1 MPTFLKKLFEQ
12 YAKRLLTG
20 NVRSSISEKGIMTI
34 PDNKRVQ
41 LMAENL
47 YKDFKKAGV
56 PDNILKT
63 ENDIKVFHHKIA
75 EINNENLANRLG
87 TFEDIFAPKKS
98 AEVFDLKGKKIKN
111 PDNIMSGEEI
121 IETEAQILQ
130 RLIKEN
136 KDSIGRLKNKPLD
149 PDDVLPNYNETPGE
163 FARRET
169 PGSKENLLQEL
180 KIAYRKEFD
189 RLKGD
194 ETAKELKEILKN
206 LDTDGVPFAAG
217 GRAGLYQGGQAQIE
231 PDLSDI
237 GHGSDALMARNTL
250 LTPGSQA
257 TTSTGLNYLL
267 GEDND
272 TTRVPYKEKGS
283 VSLSDFIKVQGS
295 GSISGKQDMYSTGEK
310 SAIKLPEGITSN
322 ESFIN
327 FISTLDIPISEKIS
341 LLGDVQYTKFRNKI
355 EKGDKELFLEDPSSY
370 INKKVGIGVD
380 SGTGITG
387 SAKYDIDSGEPEF
400 KIQFKKKFADGGRIP
415 YGHGDMV
422 LPKPKPMDE
431 YMLKQVL
438 SQAGANTLNPKTRE
452 MFIEMYKKKIREKNS
467 KADGGRTEYAFGGN
481 PHESDSKAGSGQT
494 SGKRSAPPGE
504 KGGAGYVAPY
514 TPPPGER
521 GGQGYV
527 APTPKTRP
535 VTTGGQSPFG
545 YTKPEPKSYNYGITN
560 LQKFKNFLGK
570 KTGYTQH
577 NIDNQK
583 LRNALDDEEITEEQY
598 KRMGGFDVA
607 KNMPLGLGSNYKN
620 AGVAS
625 GLYNTIKSGV
635 SAFTNSPYA
644 QYGDIGPLESISLN
658 TQGAAG
664 LGKKDQMMYDNIVS
678 GKKFFNMAD
687 GGPARQNFGMG
698 KRAFLKL
705 IGSGVAGIAGLKSG
719 ILGVG
724 KKSAVK
730 SVIAPATQAANEA
743 APAYFLKLVAKI
755 KKLGDDVTETGA
767 LAERQKVKQYKDFT
781 LTEDTATGRVEVQK
795 VKPFAEG
802 SDNFGNGLTEEVYMG
817 YTPPETIVVKGKP
830 VKTKPQYDEGTAYL
844 RNDGPNTGDVYEEV
858 SGVTDEVLK
867 EVGESLI
874 KKAEGGRIGYKF
886 GKKVVE
892 TVIKKAG
899 EGKFTKNEV
908 LLNMFENT
916 IKATKDA
923 NTKTKFINFIEEI
936 KLKPELSKDPNVW
949 NFFTKGLPKNQKLVV
964 YGDDTVDF
972 WTQSEFGPHNIATSA
987 KFQKKHPYLT
997 KDQAVKIQNMEP
1009 EDQIFEMKR
1018 LDAIRKRTANATG
1031 GRIGF
1036 SAGKGIMAIIKNLL
1050 KPKPKKLE
1058 TVKDFVDKREFMKT
1072 IVGNSQKNKNK
1083 RILDEILEENKK
1095 VKGFEFKNLDVDK
1108 EIRPILD
1115 QSKNRT
1121 LNSSGGIAAMLGE

>member
-1 MPTFLKKLFEQ
+1 MFKFLLSQFI
-12 YAKRLLTG
+12 KRRGRNPNNLEMILL
-20 NVRSSISEKGIMTI
+20 RQQAS
-34 PDNKRVQ
+34 
-41 LMAENL
+41 
-47 YKDFKKAGV
+47 KKAV
-56 PDNILKT
+56 DKRKIINMDDRQPVDPNKPIL
-63 ENDIKVFHHKIA
+63 
-75 EINNENLANRLG
+75 G
-87 TFEDIFAPKKS
+87 
-98 AEVFDLKGKKIKN
+98 GKN
-111 PDNIMSGEEI
+111 I

-130 RLIKEN
+130 RLIKGN

-283 VSLSDFIKVQGS
+283 VSLLDFINVNAS
-295 GSISGKQDMYSTGEK
+295 GTKSGKNQIQGVPK
-310 SAIKLPEGITSN
+310 GITVDS
-322 ESFIN
+322 STIN
-327 FISTLDIPISEKIS
+327 AIIDLDIPINEKIN
-341 LLGDVQYTKFRNKI
+341 LLGSYAYGKNRNKI
-355 EKGDKELFLEDPSSY
+355 EKGDKELFLDEDGYKDRS
-370 INKKVGIGVD
+370 IGFGVNQGNEGL
-380 SGTGITG
+380 SGSVVRNLETGDNDYQL
-387 SAKYDIDSGEPEF
+387 KF
-400 KIQFKKKFADGGRIP
+400 LKNFADGGRIP

-438 SQAGANTLNPKTRE
+438 SQAGANTLDPKTRE
-452 MFIEMYKKKIREKNS
+452 MFIQMYKKKIREKNS
-467 KADGGRTEYAFGGN
+467 KADGGRTEFQGGGFLQLTPENISQARNMPWGQALKTEIPGSSTYKGFN
-481 PHESDSKAGSGQT
+481 PNYKGTGATGLGGYIKSGLQSIT
-494 SGKRSAPPGE
+494 GNVP
-504 KGGAGYVAPY
+504 
-514 TPPPGER
+514 
-521 GGQGYV
+521 
-527 APTPKTRP
+527 
-535 VTTGGQSPFG
+535 TTGGVGGATPLTRKIALG
-545 YTKPEPKSYNYGITN
+545 AMDYAPKVLGFASKAVGPLSFLFDAAPANADEIDMTAEDFMKMKHIDKKKQEKIKQETATFKQIRDTEAAEAAAQKAEERASYMA
-560 LQKFKNFLGK
+560 QA
-570 KTGYTQH
+570 Q
-577 NIDNQK
+577 
-583 LRNALDDEEITEEQY
+583 RNADRRDPGQGNTVT
-598 KRMGGFDVA
+598 GFG
-607 KNMPLGLGSNYKN
+607 KSGLGRDPDDKM
-620 AGVAS
+620 
-625 GLYNTIKSGV
+625 
-635 SAFTNSPYA
+635 A
-644 QYGDIGPLESISLN
+644 Q
-658 TQGAAG
+658 
-664 LGKKDQMMYDNIVS
+664 
-678 GKKFFNMAD
+678 

-698 KRAFLKL
+698 KRAFLKWL
-705 IGSGVAGIAGLKSG
+705 GSGVAGIAGLKSG

-755 KKLGDDVTETGA
+755 KKLGDDVTETA
-767 LAERQKVKQYKDFT
+767 SLAERQSVKRYKDFEMT
-781 LTEDTATGRVEVQK
+781 TDNTTGEIQIFK
-795 VKPFAEG
+795 KSQ
-802 SDNFGNGLTEEVYMG
+802 SDEAIDRFGGENATEEVFMRYKPSEDIIG
-817 YTPPETIVVKGKP
+817 KNKKP
-830 VKTKPQYDEGTAYL
+830 VKT
-844 RNDGPNTGDVYEEV
+844 GPEYEENTSYISNNRENTGGILDNVD
-858 SGVTDEVLK
+858 GVPDEVLK
-867 EVGESLI
+867 EVGEAVV
-874 KKAEGGRIGYKF
+874 KKADGGRIGYKL

-908 LLNMFENT
+908 LLNMFKNT
-916 IKATKDA
+916 IKETKDV

-1031 GRIGF
+1031 GRVPMVFG
-1036 SAGKGIMAIIKNLL
+1036 GGIYKAIIKNLAKARGVNPSEYL
-1050 KPKPKKLE
+1050 KITNYKALPSDVKKYLTKTDFEKMKAGRIEMFENWVDMAKSRKEFLRNIEEGKKSPAAPIFENLE
-1058 TVKDFVDKREFMKT
+1058 QSFKSPVPSSVTDKDILQGEF
-1072 IVGNSQKNKNK
+1072 
-1083 RILDEILEENKK
+1083 IL
-1095 VKGFEFKNLDVDK
+1095 KNLK
-1108 EIRPILD
+1108 T
-1115 QSKNRT
+1115 KNRK
-1121 LNSSGGIAAMLGE
+1121 LHSSGGIAAMLGE

>member
-1 MPTFLKKLFEQ
+1 MNRVLQGLLTKFVLNNGRKPNAIELLQLKFKAAQTGVDERKVISMFDRQPVDANQPIIGGQNLKKEF
-12 YAKRLLTG
+12 
-20 NVRSSISEKGIMTI
+20 ISET
-34 PDNKRVQ
+34 D
-41 LMAENL
+41 E
-47 YKDFKKAGV
+47 
-56 PDNILKT
+56 
-63 ENDIKVFHHKIA
+63 
-75 EINNENLANRLG
+75 
-87 TFEDIFAPKKS
+87 
-98 AEVFDLKGKKIKN
+98 
-111 PDNIMSGEEI
+111 
-121 IETEAQILQ
+121 QILA
-130 RLIKEN
+130 
-136 KDSIGRLKNKPLD
+136 RLKKGNKESLSNMRYEKAVKAEEAKAAADEDYIMKVLD
-149 PDDVLPNYNETPGE
+149 PED
-163 FARRET
+163 FAE
-169 PGSKENLLQEL
+169 
-180 KIAYRKEFD
+180 
-189 RLKGD
+189 
-194 ETAKELKEILKN
+194 
-206 LDTDGVPFAAG
+206 G

-295 GSISGKQDMYSTGEK
+295 GSLSGKQDMYSTGEK

-400 KIQFKKKFADGGRIP
+400 KIQFLKKFADGGRIP

-438 SQAGANTLNPKTRE
+438 SQAGANTLDPKTRE

-467 KADGGRTEYAFGGN
+467 KADGG
-481 PHESDSKAGSGQT
+481 
-494 SGKRSAPPGE
+494 
-504 KGGAGYVAPY
+504 
-514 TPPPGER
+514 
-521 GGQGYV
+521 
-527 APTPKTRP
+527 
-535 VTTGGQSPFG
+535 
-545 YTKPEPKSYNYGITN
+545 
-560 LQKFKNFLGK
+560 
-570 KTGYTQH
+570 
-577 NIDNQK
+577 
-583 LRNALDDEEITEEQY
+583 
-598 KRMGGFDVA
+598 
-607 KNMPLGLGSNYKN
+607 
-620 AGVAS
+620 
-625 GLYNTIKSGV
+625 
-635 SAFTNSPYA
+635 
-644 QYGDIGPLESISLN
+644 
-658 TQGAAG
+658 
-664 LGKKDQMMYDNIVS
+664 
-678 GKKFFNMAD
+678 
-687 GGPARQNFGMG
+687 PARQNFGMG
-698 KRAFLKL
+698 KRAFLKWMA
-705 IGSGVAGIAGLKSG
+705 SGAAGIAGLKSG

-724 KKSAVK
+724 KKEVAK
-730 SVIAPATQAANEA
+730 SVIAPAAQAANEA
-743 APAYFLKLVAKI
+743 APAHFLKLLAKI
-755 KKLGDDVTETGA
+755 KKLGNDVTETGA
-767 LAERQKVKQYKDFT
+767 LAERQKVKTYKDYT
-781 LTEDTATGRVEVQK
+781 LTEDTTTGRIEIQK
-795 VKPFAEG
+795 IKNEAGEDFG
-802 SDNFGNGLTEEVYMG
+802 KDNFGNGLTEEVYMG
-817 YTPPETIVVKGKP
+817 YKPPETIVVKGKSI
-830 VKTKPQYDEGTAYL
+830 KTKPEYEEGTAYL

-886 GKKVVE
+886 GKKVVG

-923 NTKTKFINFIEEI
+923 NTKTRFTNFIEEI
-936 KLKPELSKDPNVW
+936 KLKPELSKDPQVW

>member
-1 MPTFLKKLFEQ
+1 MNRVLQGLLTKFVLNNGRKPNAIELLQLKFKAAQTGVDERKIISMFDRQPVDANQPIIGGQNLKKEF
-12 YAKRLLTG
+12 
-20 NVRSSISEKGIMTI
+20 ISET
-34 PDNKRVQ
+34 D
-41 LMAENL
+41 E
-47 YKDFKKAGV
+47 
-56 PDNILKT
+56 
-63 ENDIKVFHHKIA
+63 
-75 EINNENLANRLG
+75 
-87 TFEDIFAPKKS
+87 
-98 AEVFDLKGKKIKN
+98 
-111 PDNIMSGEEI
+111 
-121 IETEAQILQ
+121 QILA
-130 RLIKEN
+130 
-136 KDSIGRLKNKPLD
+136 RLKKGNKESLSNMRYEKAVKAEEAKAAADEDYIMKVLD
-149 PDDVLPNYNETPGE
+149 PED
-163 FARRET
+163 FAE
-169 PGSKENLLQEL
+169 
-180 KIAYRKEFD
+180 
-189 RLKGD
+189 
-194 ETAKELKEILKN
+194 
-206 LDTDGVPFAAG
+206 G

-295 GSISGKQDMYSTGEK
+295 GSLSGKQDMYSTGEK

-400 KIQFKKKFADGGRIP
+400 KIQFLKKFADGGRIP

-438 SQAGANTLNPKTRE
+438 SQAGANTLDPKTRE

-467 KADGGRTEYAFGGN
+467 KADGG
-481 PHESDSKAGSGQT
+481 
-494 SGKRSAPPGE
+494 
-504 KGGAGYVAPY
+504 
-514 TPPPGER
+514 
-521 GGQGYV
+521 
-527 APTPKTRP
+527 
-535 VTTGGQSPFG
+535 
-545 YTKPEPKSYNYGITN
+545 
-560 LQKFKNFLGK
+560 
-570 KTGYTQH
+570 
-577 NIDNQK
+577 
-583 LRNALDDEEITEEQY
+583 
-598 KRMGGFDVA
+598 
-607 KNMPLGLGSNYKN
+607 
-620 AGVAS
+620 
-625 GLYNTIKSGV
+625 
-635 SAFTNSPYA
+635 
-644 QYGDIGPLESISLN
+644 
-658 TQGAAG
+658 
-664 LGKKDQMMYDNIVS
+664 
-678 GKKFFNMAD
+678 
-687 GGPARQNFGMG
+687 PARQNFGMG
-698 KRAFLKL
+698 KRAFLKWMA
-705 IGSGVAGIAGLKSG
+705 SGAAGIAGLKSG

-724 KKSAVK
+724 KKEVAK
-730 SVIAPATQAANEA
+730 SVIAPAAQAANEA
-743 APAYFLKLVAKI
+743 APAHFLKLLAKI
-755 KKLGDDVTETGA
+755 KKLGNDVTETGA
-767 LAERQKVKQYKDFT
+767 LAERQKVKTYKDYT
-781 LTEDTATGRVEVQK
+781 LTEDTTTGRIEIQK
-795 VKPFAEG
+795 IKNEAGEDFG
-802 SDNFGNGLTEEVYMG
+802 KDNFGNGLTEEVYMG
-817 YTPPETIVVKGKP
+817 YKPPETIVVKGKSI
-830 VKTKPQYDEGTAYL
+830 KTKPEYEEGTAYL

-886 GKKVVE
+886 GKKVVG

-923 NTKTKFINFIEEI
+923 NTKTRFTNFIEEI
-936 KLKPELSKDPNVW
+936 KLKPELSKDPQVW